1 MNNFLKNVHAT
12 CEKPLR
18 NQACNNRSRKE
29 LFSIRTKLSY
39 NKIISENLLA
49 IEMKKQILMNKPVCL
64 GLSTS

>member
-29 LFSIRTKLSY
+29 LFSIRT
-39 NKIISENLLA
+39 IIQQNYFRKFIGNRNE
-49 IEMKKQILMNKPVCL
+49 KTQILMNKPVCL